1 MADSGGHRCEIP
13 RRGVRLAVFVS
24 APAFDRTAGADRAGV
39 AAAGGYGGELPGGR
53 LQPAV
58 FVVAPAGNRPA
69 GADAARKAETG
80 RNVGEHHRIRRGLG
94 FRRRGRFRIGLGFG
108 SRRRRRRVRLAVRP
122 DLDDKVVPAAADQAY
137 RQAFFAAVRP
147 AFARFVHYMDGPPRV
162 VSVVFVEERSRSTFQ
177 AGTVSEIRAV
187 AAEEGLVYPVYLHAL
202 FGNAA
207 VGPIH
212 VAPAS
217 GSRSEGPVA
226 EPVAFLQ
233 QHDQHLGSLAAD
245 RSQRVPGGRSGVV
258 HRYPGGGYPAGC
270 VAVDRRGSQSGQRFG
285 PGAVGPPHDVHGVV
299 VLPDPPAPVGLA
311 AVGVRPAEG
320 VAYLV
325 GQHRGIC
332 HGRGVDQHRPPV
344 ARKTLIGYRTAA
356 EPAHPQQ
363 PAVVQRV
370 EDDYQRPVRLGLVT
384 PVAVVHR
391 VTAALV
397 VVEGR
402 ADADRPACAE
412 HRTVLP
418 ARRPIEPGSHAAC
431 ELGRIVGRA
440 APAARRCVAYPHLPS
455 VASGPRKRI
464 GAPEA
469 GMGDQLQRVARIDA
483 ARVGRQRAAGGG
495 RRGFRRGFR
504 RRRCF
509 GHRRLLGGRL
519 LGGRIQGDGSVRLQ
533 AGMAQGPDDEGG
545 HLTPGNGAVGIVGA
559 VRPSARH
566 AQLVY
571 GVDRPLLG
579 GGNHVD
585 DVGE

>member
-1 MADSGGHRCEIP
+1 MP
-13 RRGVRLAVFVS
+13 RRGVRLAVFVA
-24 APAFDRTAGADRAGV
+24 APAFDRPVGADRAGV

-58 FVVAPAGNRPA
+58 FVVAPAGNRTA

-80 RNVGEHHRIRRGLG
+80 RDAGEHHRIRRGLG

-108 SRRRRRRVRLAVRP
+108 FRRRRRVRLAVRP

-137 RQAFFAAVRP
+137 RQAFFTAVRP
-147 AFARFVHYMDGPPRV
+147 AFARIVHYMDGPLRV
-162 VSVVFVEERSRSTFQ
+162 VSVVFFEDRNRSPFQ
-177 AGTVSEIRAV
+177 AGAVSEIRAV

-212 VAPAS
+212 ITPAS

-245 RSQRVPGGRSGVV
+245 RRQCVPGGRSGVV

-270 VAVDRRGSQSGQRFG
+270 IAVDRRGSQSGQRFG

-325 GQHRGIC
+325 GQHRGIF
-332 HGRGVDQHRPPV
+332 HGRGVDQHHPPV
-344 ARKTLIGYRTAA
+344 ARKTPVGCRTAA
-356 EPAHPQQ
+356 EPPHPQQ
-363 PAVVQRV
+363 PAVVRRV
-370 EDDYQRPVRLGLVT
+370 EDDYHRPVHLGLAAL
-384 PVAVVHR
+384 VAVVHR
-391 VTAALV
+391 VAAALV

-402 ADADRPACAE
+402 ADADRPARAE

-418 ARRPIEPGSHAAC
+418 ARRPIEPGPHPAC
-431 ELGRIVGRA
+431 EIVRIVGRA
-440 APAARRCVAYPHLPS
+440 APVARRCVAYPHLPA
-455 VASGPRKRI
+455 VAFGSRKRI
-464 GAPEA
+464 GAPEP

-483 ARVGRQRAAGGG
+483 VRVGRQRPAGAGGG
-495 RRGFRRGFR
+495 RFFRRGFR
-504 RRRCF
+504 RRRFF
-509 GHRRLLGGRL
+509 GRRRLLVGRFFV
-519 LGGRIQGDGSVRLQ
+519 GRIQGDGSVRLH
-533 AGMAQGPDDEGG
+533 AGMAQGADDEGG
-545 HLTPGNGAVGIVGA
+545 HLPPGNGAVGIVGA

-566 AQLVY
+566 AQLVH

-585 DVGE
+585 DVVE